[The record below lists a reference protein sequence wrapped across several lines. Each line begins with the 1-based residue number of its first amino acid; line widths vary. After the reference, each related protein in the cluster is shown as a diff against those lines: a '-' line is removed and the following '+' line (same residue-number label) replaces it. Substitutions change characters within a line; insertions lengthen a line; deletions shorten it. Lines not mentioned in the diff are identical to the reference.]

1 MRMASVCRPC
11 MNDINPDLVLTTESQ
26 EDFERERLPTLDF
39 ELWLSGDKILHSYF
53 QKQMKTPLVIMARSG
68 MAAQQK
74 YQILSND
81 LPRRLSNIMVGEI
94 PESEI
99 NQKIEQLTTELK
111 SSGYTIKQ
119 AQEIVSSGSRGLRNK
134 QRKRKRNNDSFYR
147 LAEDTL
153 ENRMKK

>member
-1 MRMASVCRPC
+1 
-11 MNDINPDLVLTTESQ
+11 
-26 EDFERERLPTLDF
+26 
-39 ELWLSGDKILHSYF
+39 
-53 QKQMKTPLVIMARSG
+53 MKTPLVIMARSG